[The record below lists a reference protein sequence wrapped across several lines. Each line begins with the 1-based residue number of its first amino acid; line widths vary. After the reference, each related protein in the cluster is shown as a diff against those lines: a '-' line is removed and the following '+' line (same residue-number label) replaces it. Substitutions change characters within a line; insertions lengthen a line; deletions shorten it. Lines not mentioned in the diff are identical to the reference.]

1 MTLSTMR
8 AAAGIYES
16 PSDLSIQDIWTSP
29 AEKKRITRL
38 YSLVG
43 LVGIAMSVGVF
54 LVLRAYG
61 YHLGS
66 IKER

>member
-1 MTLSTMR
+1 MPVATMR

-16 PSDLSIQDIWTSP
+16 PYDLSIQDIWTSP
-29 AEKKRITRL
+29 AEKKRITRF
-38 YSLVG
+38 YG
-43 LVGIAMSVGVF
+43 LVGVVGVAMSVGVF

-61 YHLGS
+61 YSFGS